1 MKPKFLLATF
11 FILVFSFWPITVANA
26 NANGLKVE
34 VYTFAEGALPDRH
47 PYELCETG
55 WSSVENINADWGNG
69 VVADCQG
76 DFVLIHY
83 SGYIT
88 SPRSGLVSFQ
98 SYADDGFYMT
108 FDGVPVI
115 ENWWPKGCSGDS
127 AIVPMTA
134 YASVKLDVWWY
145 EYGGG
150 ACNILYWDNDNGYEI
165 VPASAFSQDVVTPP
179 IISAPF
185 LETPFNVEG
194 VADGTNVD
202 LVWSSYIEDTPVE
215 RYAIS
220 WTYGGADGWAVS
232 SVESAITIGGLPE
245 DTDVVFRV
253 RADNDSLGVY
263 SAFSDPIVVHTGFDY
278 VAPVPE
284 PTVPPVPPVIVVPP
298 VIPEPPIKEPET
310 PVEPIIVP
318 KPIPIPEITLEP
330 VVEPLEPDL
339 PIRIPEMLTPEESRQ
354 ILLDNL
360 MEEAQADDIQVP
372 EEVANIP
379 VLGATIVAL
388 TDALNFMG
396 NVGADMSPEVRAKAK
411 KEVVAAVVLTQ
422 ISQFATSQSL
432 ASAQGSASAS
442 GSGSGSGSKTRRNKE

>member
-1 MKPKFLLATF
+1 MKPKFLVTVF
-11 FILVFSFWPITVANA
+11 FILTFTFWPLTVAHA
-26 NANGLKVE
+26 DSNGLKVE
-34 VYTFAEGALPDRH
+34 VYTYDPQALPEMQ
-47 PYELCETG
+47 PYTLCEAG
-55 WSSVENINADWGNG
+55 WVSVPNVDVDWGG
-69 VVADCQG
+69 GDVAGCQA
-76 DFVLIHY
+76 DFVLVHY
-83 SGYIT
+83 SGYLT
-88 SPRSGLVSFQ
+88 ADRSGTFNFTDWS
-98 SYADDGFYMT
+98 DDGFYMSLN
-108 FDGVPVI
+108 GVPVI
-115 ENWWPKGCSGDS
+115 SAWSLKGCS
-127 AIVPMTA
+127 P
-134 YASVKLDVWWY
+134 ASGQFDLVAGVSVVFDAWFY

-150 ACNILYWDNDNGYEI
+150 ACNRLFWDDGVI
-165 VPASAFSQDVVTPP
+165 PASAFSQDVVIPP

-202 LVWSSYIEDTPVE
+202 LVWSSNIEDTPVE

-245 DTDVVFRV
+245 NTDVVFRV

-310 PVEPIIVP
+310 PVEPVIVP
-318 KPIPIPEITLEP
+318 EPIPIPEITLEP

-339 PIRIPEMLTPEESRQ
+339 PITIPEMPTPEESRQ

-360 MEEAQADDIQVP
+360 MQEAQADDIQVP

-396 NVGADMSPEVRAKAK
+396 NVGADMTPEVRAKAK

-432 ASAQGSASAS
+432 ASAQTSASAS
-442 GSGSGSGSKTRRNKE
+442 GSGSGSGSGSKTKRNKE